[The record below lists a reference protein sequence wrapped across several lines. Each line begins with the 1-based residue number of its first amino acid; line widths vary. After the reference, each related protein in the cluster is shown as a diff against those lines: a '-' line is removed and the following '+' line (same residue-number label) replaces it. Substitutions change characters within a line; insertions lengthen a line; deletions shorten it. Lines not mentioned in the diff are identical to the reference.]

1 MLGLLLRYLP
11 EPLQR
16 LAGPSGWGGTCRR
29 VRKRRAQQKLKK
41 KCLRFSLVMLVP
53 LQSACVVESFSA
65 ISGAAS
71 LGSAYFDYKTAES
84 SEPVLIKPPLVT
96 YDSNFMEQAAEE
108 LERMQPPCA
117 RDVVTLNC
125 STITR
130 MMLDYGEL
138 REKIKSLDKD

>member
-1 MLGLLLRYLP
+1 
-11 EPLQR
+11 
-16 LAGPSGWGGTCRR
+16 
-29 VRKRRAQQKLKK
+29 
-41 KCLRFSLVMLVP
+41 MLVP

-84 SEPVLIKPPLVT
+84 SEPVLIKPPLAT

-108 LERMQPPCA
+108 LAHMEPPCA